1 MSCPNPSNSRVLTA
15 SPSSIPP
22 HCFSLPQEKTR
33 CCSQRTHHS
42 ATISCHGLANQY
54 STPNPPHLSSSI
66 NFDMACICR
75 YGWCSEGTATPLAL
89 CLWQCWMFLPALSLH
104 PILCWI
110 APYPWRWPTFFLEHL
125 QGVLCVLHCVC
136 CNWHRCDWLA
146 KKKIRYRRLCNTGHK
161 ATGLFYQLS

>member
-89 CLWQCWMFLPALSLH
+89 SLTMLDVSSCPLLTSYSVLDRSISLKATDLFFGTSARRTMRVALCL
-104 PILCWI
+104 
-110 APYPWRWPTFFLEHL
+110 L
-125 QGVLCVLHCVC
+125 QLTQM
-136 CNWHRCDWLA
+136 WLA
-146 KKKIRYRRLCNTGHK
+146 CQKKNQIQTSL
-161 ATGLFYQLS
+161 